1 MAHLPGLPGVPGQVP
16 AVSLARSLLAP
27 AMSMGMVQ
35 NMNIPQ
41 ATIVAAAPP
50 APGQLFIVYRTQG
63 ALGLQDQQ
71 FTFEGVAPQKV
82 DLLLQLLLDST
93 GILESLLARRQVPGA
108 APAAAAAAG
117 PSSASQPPPPGV
129 LAPRAAPGGDATLL
143 APAPRTAEAGLR
155 MGAPQG
161 TPGLVPGSLGLQ
173 QPSTSQ
179 QAQQLQ
185 QLQQL
190 QQELLASQARAQAR
204 ARADQAARAA
214 AAPAALAPAEP
225 GPAGASGGGAAAGGR
240 DRNLTR
246 EHAVQRY
253 LQKRNKRKEPGSS
266 KPFRYAVRSEVA
278 ARMKRVKGQFKGVK
292 AEFDQEEAATECMN
306 CGVAAQDT
314 PMMRR
319 GADGKRNLCNACG
332 LVFSTKGIL
341 RKVVRK
347 QPPKAPAP
355 GPAEAPAPSPAEAP
369 ASAPVQNPAPAP
381 SPAETPPV
389 MQATDPREG

>member
-143 APAPRTAEAGLR
+143 APAPRAAEAGLR

-225 GPAGASGGGAAAGGR
+225 GPAGASGGGAAGGR

-292 AEFDQEEAATECMN
+292 AEFDQDEAAAECMN